1 MKRTTISFIA
11 ALAAATFLM
20 AGPALSGRG
29 WLAAQE
35 SGSQNAA
42 DDDPFDISAFDSG
55 VGEATSPEN
64 AQRVEFLFGG
74 SFLPS
79 ASVSATSGF
88 QGYAASSSLSGK
100 LFGKVSLED
109 YGSLYL
115 SYGLSQQFLQ
125 SAGGDA
131 PVMPGKSL
139 SSPAFTLTELYYSFD
154 LGKLLFAR
162 LGNQLIAWGPSKIWS
177 AVDFIN
183 LEKADAFQGLDLR
196 VGKPGLRLHLP
207 MESSNLFAF
216 ADFSGTVSK
225 AGVVQDIIDSVNLGF
240 RYDLSLSGFELGF
253 TTYLGSS
260 TQGRGGFDFSGRA
273 LGSTIYGEVAFLPA
287 YDAYD
292 FSWSAAAG
300 IERKL
305 GDLKKV
311 TASGEFFYNSLGEDD
326 ESGYTALILAKA
338 FSPTYVGKYYGYFGL
353 NWDDLFSPDLSTSV
367 SLLANFSDGSVS
379 ARLTENV
386 ALKGIPPFSV
396 ILGWTGGG
404 ANKAF
409 TYYSGDSTLSL
420 TLQSR
425 IEF

>member
-1 MKRTTISFIA
+1 MQRTTLPLIA
-11 ALAAATFLM
+11 ALAAVFLM
-20 AGPALSGRG
+20 AGPGFSGRV

-35 SGSQNAA
+35 SGSQDAA
-42 DDDPFDISAFDSG
+42 ASDPFDISAFDSG
-55 VGEATSPEN
+55 VGEATAPEN

-74 SFLPS
+74 SFLPL

-88 QGYAASSSLSGK
+88 HGYAASSSLSGK
-100 LFGKVSLED
+100 LFGKVSLKD
-109 YGSLYL
+109 YGSL
-115 SYGLSQQFLQ
+115 SIAYGISQQFLQ
-125 SAGGDA
+125 NAGGDA

-139 SSPAFTLTELYYSFD
+139 SSPTFTLTELYYSFD

-162 LGNQLIAWGPSKIWS
+162 LGNQLIAWGLSKIWS

-216 ADFSGTVSK
+216 ADFSGTVKS
-225 AGVVQDIIDSVNLGF
+225 GVVQDIVDSVNLGF
-240 RYDLSLSGFELGF
+240 RYDISLAGFELGL
-253 TTYLGSS
+253 TTYLGSGI
-260 TQGRGGFDFSGRA
+260 QGRGGFDFSGRA
-273 LGSTIYGEVAFLPA
+273 LGSTIYGEAAFLPA

-292 FSWSAAAG
+292 FSWSVAAG

-305 GDLKKV
+305 GDLRKV
-311 TASGEFFYNSLGEDD
+311 TISGEFFYNSLGQDD
-326 ESGYTALILAKA
+326 ESGYPALIAAKT
-338 FSPTYVGKYYGYFGL
+338 FSPAYVGKYYGYLGL
-353 NWDDLFSPDLSTSV
+353 TWDDLFSPDLSTSA
-367 SLLANFSDGSVS
+367 SLLANLSDGSVS
-379 ARLTENV
+379 ARLTESL

-404 ANKAF
+404 AKKAF
-409 TYYSGDSTLSL
+409 TYYSGDSSLSL
-420 TLQSR
+420 TIQSK